1 MPLPFTPKQIGMAVA
16 ALFLVVLF
24 VYVGSKIKTK
34 IEDTIVNNKLVD
46 EANAEID
53 KNKLTLTNSQINTLS
68 SKLYSAM
75 KGLGTNEEA
84 VFNGFAE
91 LNTRSDLELLLKTY
105 GVKESKTLK
114 EWLYD
119 ELSED
124 DIVHI
129 NEILASKNINYVF

>member
-1 MPLPFTPKQIGMAVA
+1 MAVA

-75 KGLGTNEEA
+75 KGAGTNEEA